1 MKTIELYLDKDFKS
15 VLQDWSEVPVF
26 KTLEVEDDVDLWDK
40 AIVLDGEF
48 YYSVSRQDKDKYKI
62 YKLDYLKLDA
72 IEEEIETWDEDE
84 IKCPVCGKI
93 WGDCWEIQADS
104 GEDYCDSCGATIEW
118 ERDIS
123 VTYSASVK
131 EVVKPIKLG

>member
-26 KTLEVEDDVDLWDK
+26 KTLEVEDDVDLWGK
-40 AIVLDGEF
+40 AIEIDGEF
-48 YYSVSRQDKDKYKI
+48 YSVGRRQWEKHKI

-72 IEEEIETWDEDE
+72 IEEEIETFLEDE
-84 IKCPVCGKI
+84 ITCPVCGYKS
-93 WGDCWEIQADS
+93 GDSWEIQEDS
-104 GEDYCDSCGATIEW
+104 GEDYCDGCGASIEW
-118 ERDIS
+118 GRDIS

-131 EVVKPIKLG
+131 EVVKPIKLD